1 MGDDDF
7 GGVVRGWDVGNTV
20 CKGWFRVVHTRL
32 AKREDGVMD
41 WITRHCGSR

>member
-20 CKGWFRVVHTRL
+20 CKGYTGWFRVKELFTRGL
-32 AKREDGVMD
+32 EKVK
-41 WITRHCGSR
+41 TV